1 MFLYMRNLIIEL
13 MFLFKTDKAHR
24 RHCRCSFRLALVVLK
39 MENTQDIIRKQHG
52 AGDNNKNTTEKTTE
66 TKATSS

>member
-1 MFLYMRNLIIEL
+1 MRNLLIEL
-13 MFLFKTDKAHR
+13 KFLFKTDKAHR
-24 RHCRCSFRLALVVLK
+24 RHFRLALVVLK
-39 MENTQDIIRKQHG
+39 MESTQDIIRKQHG

>member
-1 MFLYMRNLIIEL
+1 MRNLLIEL
-13 MFLFKTDKAHR
+13 KFLFKTDKAHR

-39 MENTQDIIRKQHG
+39 MESTQDIIRG

>member
-1 MFLYMRNLIIEL
+1 MRNLLIEL
-13 MFLFKTDKAHR
+13 KFLFKTDKAHR

-39 MENTQDIIRKQHG
+39 MESTQDG